1 MLTKEDIIKLY
12 YGDTSKVLDPEF
24 SWKNDAQAIGLN
36 PEDYIIELETNEL
49 VNVFELYA
57 SILNKEKIG
66 LNDTLQGYKEQI
78 YGSSKLSELMI
89 APDSFDFYGNPS
101 NRPASAFLKGLLNCE
116 WANSN
121 SFEYAKQFAQ
131 GDLKQPMNTELAIH
145 TYIKTEKMM
154 ADEEMVK
161 NLTEA
166 DISIVEWERAMII
179 KELKFI
185 QREMSKEL
193 KSDTEVFI
201 TELMPKKFLYGSCV
215 VYLGNREYLKKGKI
229 IKV

>member
-1 MLTKEDIIKLY
+1 
-12 YGDTSKVLDPEF
+12 
-24 SWKNDAQAIGLN
+24 
-36 PEDYIIELETNEL
+36 
-49 VNVFELYA
+49 
-57 SILNKEKIG
+57 
-66 LNDTLQGYKEQI
+66 
-78 YGSSKLSELMI
+78 
-89 APDSFDFYGNPS
+89 
-101 NRPASAFLKGLLNCE
+101 
-116 WANSN
+116 
-121 SFEYAKQFAQ
+121 
-131 GDLKQPMNTELAIH
+131 MNTELAIH